1 MKHTV
6 SIITNELAIQ
16 SGPSF
21 VLVALLWERKRQP
34 TPLYLPG
41 KSHGQRNLVGYSSW
55 GRKESDTT
63 EHTSQLYFTFASAHI
78 FLLRVIELK
87 KKKKGKQSVSL
98 FYKPYILIYSS
109 FLKHTILEL
118 WPEVIFCTYHICVDK
133 QDIELNNDNDK
144 LVSERRRC

>member
-1 MKHTV
+1 MDRETWWATV
-6 SIITNELAIQ
+6 HGVAKSQTRL
-16 SGPSF
+16 STHHSF
-21 VLVALLWERKRQP
+21 TLHFPLP
-34 TPLYLPG
+34 TSFFY
-41 KSHGQRNLVGYSSW
+41 
-55 GRKESDTT
+55 ES
-63 EHTSQLYFTFASAHI
+63 LN
-78 FLLRVIELK
+78 K
-87 KKKKGKQSVSL
+87 KKKKKQAVSL